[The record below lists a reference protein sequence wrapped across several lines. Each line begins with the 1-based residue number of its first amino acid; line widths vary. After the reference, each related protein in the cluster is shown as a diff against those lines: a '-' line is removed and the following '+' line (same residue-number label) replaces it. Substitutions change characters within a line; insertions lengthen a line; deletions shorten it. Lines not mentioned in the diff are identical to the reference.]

1 MCCGYRGSSSDFYGP
16 KKGLGSSN
24 WGSSS
29 GSGWD
34 SKSSWADTKPSWD
47 KSDSSALSSWDSKPS
62 WDKAESKSSWDR
74 DTSDRFDSKQSSS
87 FAENISSSGKNYDDA
102 KFVVFFLFSFPVQA
116 EKLTLAVVLIQGY
129 FLRVNFVLISRGRN
143 RKNFDSASAAAS
155 DSVEAQKK
163 FGNAKAI
170 SSSQFFGDQ
179 ADVSWC
185 SVEYIVRIVAQ
196 HL

>member
-1 MCCGYRGSSSDFYGP
+1 VIEWSIGVSIGVSFGYRGSSSDFYGP

-34 SKSSWADTKPSWD
+34 NKSSWADTKPSWD
-47 KSDSSALSSWDSKPS
+47 KSDSSGLSSWDSKPS

-102 KFVVFFLFSFPVQA
+102 KFVVFCFCFRSVCRQKNLRKKLF
-116 EKLTLAVVLIQGY
+116 
-129 FLRVNFVLISRGRN
+129 
-143 RKNFDSASAAAS
+143 
-155 DSVEAQKK
+155 
-163 FGNAKAI
+163 
-170 SSSQFFGDQ
+170 
-179 ADVSWC
+179 
-185 SVEYIVRIVAQ
+185 
-196 HL
+196 